1 MADQRKVVQLFTDGA
16 CSGNP
21 GPGGWCAVLLCA
33 VEDGVKEKVLSGGAS
48 DTTNN
53 RMELT
58 ALLEGLRVLKK
69 PCHVTVFT
77 DSQNVIGWLT
87 LSWSRKDTEIA
98 RLINEI
104 DKIVQL
110 GHHRLEFVKVKA
122 HSGDP
127 INERCDRIA
136 KSIARNGGKPLAA

>member
-1 MADQRKVVQLFTDGA
+1 MGDQRKSVRIFTDGA

-21 GPGGWCAVLLCA
+21 GPGGWCAVLLYR
-33 VEDGVKEKVLSGGAS
+33 VEDGEKQKVLCGGAP

-58 ALLEGLRVLKK
+58 ALLEGLRALKK
-69 PCHVTVFT
+69 PCDVTVLT
-77 DSQNVIGWLT
+77 DSQNIIGWL
-87 LSWSRKDTEIA
+87 SSPWSRKNAEIA
-98 RLINEI
+98 RLLNEI
-104 DKIVQL
+104 EKVVQL
-110 GHHRLEFVKVKA
+110 GDHKLEFVKVRA

-127 INERCDRIA
+127 INEHCDRIA